1 MLCSSSKRDD
11 VILAFI
17 ERPLTK
23 DARPARA
30 RAERAWRGRR
40 QGGRRQ
46 GRAQIAPQSG
56 GRARLCWRDACG
68 RARARARRGPQRSV
82 RAGRARRGP
91 QRGGRRPQTAGGGQT
106 ADGRVRLCW
115 REACGRRAPAPAR
128 GRGPQR
134 GGRRPQ
140 TRGGRRQQTVGRGRR
155 PQDRRPLGGADRRR
169 AGAGADRR
177 PQTRA
182 QTADGA
188 GADRRRTPALGHYV
202 LERSG
207 RTCGRGA
214 HPATVPVASS
224 ATGGVSPVDE
234 AERRF

>member
-91 QRGGRRPQTAGGGQT
+91 QRGGRRPQTRGGSQT
-106 ADGRVRLCW
+106 ADGRAW
-115 REACGRRAPAPAR
+115 AQTA
-128 GRGPQR
+128 GPQTT

-140 TRGGRRQQTVGRGRR
+140 TGGRWCR
-155 PQDRRPLGGADRRR
+155 PQTAD
-169 AGAGADRR
+169 AGADGRR
-177 PQTRA
+177 RGSRPVQ
-182 QTADGA
+182 
-188 GADRRRTPALGHYV
+188 DRRRTPALGHYV

-207 RTCGRGA
+207 RTCGCGV
-214 HPATVPVASS
+214 HPANVPVASS
-224 ATGGVSPVDE
+224 ATVGVSPVDE
-234 AERRF
+234 AARRF